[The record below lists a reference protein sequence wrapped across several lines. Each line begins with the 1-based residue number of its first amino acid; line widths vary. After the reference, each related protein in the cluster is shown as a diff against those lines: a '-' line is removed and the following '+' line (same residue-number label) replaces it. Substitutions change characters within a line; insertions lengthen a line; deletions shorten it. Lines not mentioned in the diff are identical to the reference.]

1 MSIRIDQKKCVG
13 CRKCSE
19 VCPGT
24 LIVMEDKKAVM
35 KYPKNC
41 WGCVSCVK
49 ECKAGAIDFFMNVKS
64 EGDILHWIITK
75 TDGSTSVIDV
85 DRRNSNKY

>member
-24 LIVMEDKKAVM
+24 LIVMEDK
-35 KYPKNC
+35 
-41 WGCVSCVK
+41 SRD
-49 ECKAGAIDFFMNVKS
+49 EIS
-64 EGDILHWIITK
+64 EKLLGLRFLRK
-75 TDGSTSVIDV
+75 GM
-85 DRRNSNKY
+85 

>member
-49 ECKAGAIDFFMNVKS
+49 ECKAGAIDFFLGAS
-64 EGDILHWIITK
+64 R
-75 TDGSTSVIDV
+75 STPASAAKIPAM
-85 DRRNSNKY
+85 

>member
-35 KYPKNC
+35 KKCNIKNL
-41 WGCVSCVK
+41 
-49 ECKAGAIDFFMNVKS
+49 I
-64 EGDILHWIITK
+64 
-75 TDGSTSVIDV
+75 
-85 DRRNSNKY
+85 Y

>member
-24 LIVMEDKKAVM
+24 LIVMENKKAVM

-49 ECKAGAIDFFMNVKS
+49 E
-64 EGDILHWIITK
+64 
-75 TDGSTSVIDV
+75 
-85 DRRNSNKY
+85 

>member
-24 LIVMEDKKAVM
+24 LIVMEGKKAVM
-35 KYPKNC
+35 KYPKTA
-41 WGCVSCVK
+41 GLRFL
-49 ECKAGAIDFFMNVKS
+49 CKGM
-64 EGDILHWIITK
+64 
-75 TDGSTSVIDV
+75 
-85 DRRNSNKY
+85 

>member
-49 ECKAGAIDFFMNVKS
+49 EFKAGAI
-64 EGDILHWIITK
+64 WIITK

>member
-41 WGCVSCVK
+41 WGCVSCAKPVPLTFSLAQISAVT
-49 ECKAGAIDFFMNVKS
+49 EA
-64 EGDILHWIITK
+64 L
-75 TDGSTSVIDV
+75 
-85 DRRNSNKY
+85 

>member
-24 LIVMEDKKAVM
+24 LIVMEDKKGRDEISE
-35 KYPKNC
+35 KLL
-41 WGCVSCVK
+41 GLRFL
-49 ECKAGAIDFFMNVKS
+49 CKGM
-64 EGDILHWIITK
+64 
-75 TDGSTSVIDV
+75 
-85 DRRNSNKY
+85 